1 MMQGQQSPRP
11 KRISLKLDYI
21 ILIAFIGLLT
31 IGLVMVTS
39 SSMPVGQ
46 LNYGNS
52 FYFVIRQGIFAVVGI
67 IAVLV
72 CLTIPTK
79 YWQDLGANWL
89 IVGLIFL
96 ILVLVPGVGHV
107 VNGSRR
113 WIVFGPVAIQVSE
126 LVKLC
131 AVMYIAGYLC
141 RHGEEVRM
149 SFEGIIKPILAL
161 MLMGV
166 LLLLE
171 PDFGAT
177 VVVFVTA
184 LAMLFMAGARLRWF
198 YLLIIAAAAAA
209 GALIIFSPY
218 RMARFLGFLHP
229 WSDALGTGYQLSQ
242 SLIAFGR
249 GGIFGVGLGNSVQ
262 KLFYLP
268 EAYTDFIL
276 AITGEE
282 LGVIGVLM
290 VLLLY
295 GLLIWRGL
303 NIGRNAHMQNQM
315 FDAFSAYGL
324 TFWLA
329 MQVIVNVGVNIGLLP
344 TKGLTLPFI
353 SYGGSSLVI
362 DCVMIGMLLR
372 IDLQNQM
379 RGRQNSLERIR
390 GQTISARLRSNTGP
404 RSQRY

>member
-1 MMQGQQSPRP
+1 MNTKARP
-11 KRISLKLDYI
+11 TKKIVLRLDYVV
-21 ILIAFIGLLT
+21 LVAFIGLLT

-39 SSMPVGQ
+39 ASMPVAE
-46 LNYGNS
+46 LNFNSS
-52 FYFVIRQGIFAVVGI
+52 FYFIIRQGSFALIGVA
-67 IAVLV
+67 AVLL

-79 YWQDLGANWL
+79 YWQDLGASWL
-89 IVGLIFL
+89 VVGLILL
-96 ILVLVPGVGHV
+96 ILVLIPGIGHV

-113 WIVFGPVAIQVSE
+113 WIIFGPVAIQVSE

-131 AVMYIAGYLC
+131 SVMYIAGYLC
-141 RHGEEVRM
+141 RHGDAVKN
-149 SFEGIIKPILAL
+149 SLEGILKPIFAL
-161 MLMGV
+161 GMIGV

-177 VVVFVTA
+177 VVIFVTA
-184 LAMLFMAGARLRWF
+184 LGMLFMAGARLRWF
-198 YLLIIAAAAAA
+198 YLLMIAAAAAA
-209 GALIIFSPY
+209 AALVIFSPY

-229 WSDALGTGYQLSQ
+229 WNDALGTGYQLSQ

-276 AITGEE
+276 AVIGEE
-282 LGVIGVLM
+282 LGVIGVLL
-290 VLLLY
+290 VLFLF
-295 GLLIWRGL
+295 GLLVWRGL
-303 NIGRNAHMQNQM
+303 NIGKTAHEQSHL
-315 FDAFSAYGL
+315 FDAFCAYGL

-329 MQVIVNVGVNIGLLP
+329 MQVIVNMGVNIGLLP

-353 SYGGSSLVI
+353 SYGGSSLVV
-362 DCVMIGMLLR
+362 DCMVIGIMLR

-379 RGRQNSLERIR
+379 RNQEQVFERIR
-390 GQTISARLRSNTGP
+390 SRIIN
-404 RSQRY
+404 

>member
-1 MMQGQQSPRP
+1 MDTPQIRTGKKLQ
-11 KRISLKLDYI
+11 LKLDYI
-21 ILIAFIGLLT
+21 VLVAFFGLLT

-39 SSMPVGQ
+39 ASMPVAQ
-46 LNYGNS
+46 QSYDSS
-52 FYFVIRQGIFAVVGI
+52 FYFILRQGTFALIGI
-67 IAVLV
+67 VAVLM

-89 IVGLIFL
+89 IVGLIL
-96 ILVLVPGVGHV
+96 LVLVLIPGIGHV

-113 WIVFGPVAIQVSE
+113 WIIFGPVAIQVSE

-131 AVMYIAGYLC
+131 AVMYISGYLC
-141 RHGEEVRM
+141 RHGEDVKN
-149 SFEGIIKPILAL
+149 SLEGVLKPIFAL
-161 MLMGV
+161 GLMGV

-177 VVVFVTA
+177 VVIFVTA
-184 LAMLFMAGARLRWF
+184 LGMLFLAGARLRWF
-198 YLLIIAAAAAA
+198 YVLIIGAALAAAA
-209 GALIIFSPY
+209 LVVFSPY

-229 WSDALGTGYQLSQ
+229 WNDALGTGYQLSQ

-276 AITGEE
+276 AVIGEE
-282 LGVIGVLM
+282 LGVIGVLL
-290 VLLLY
+290 VLFLF
-295 GLLIWRGL
+295 GLLVWRGL
-303 NIGRNAHMQNQM
+303 NIGKTAHQQNHM
-315 FDAFSAYGL
+315 FDAFCAYGL

-329 MQVIVNVGVNIGLLP
+329 MQVIVNFGVNIGLLP

-353 SYGGSSLVI
+353 SYGGSSLVV
-362 DCVMIGMLLR
+362 DCMVIGIMLR

-379 RGRQNSLERIR
+379 RDQQFVLERVPSR
-390 GQTISARLRSNTGP
+390 MIS
-404 RSQRY
+404 